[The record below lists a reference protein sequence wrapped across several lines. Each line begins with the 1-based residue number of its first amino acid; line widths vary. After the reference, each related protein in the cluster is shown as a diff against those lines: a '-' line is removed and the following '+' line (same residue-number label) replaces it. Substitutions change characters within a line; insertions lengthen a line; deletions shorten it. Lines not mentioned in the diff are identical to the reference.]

1 MASDKVLRDKTFAF
15 SSNAKY
21 DGYQCGLASIVWKI
35 FDKKAG
41 QRWITIISEDQQ
53 LADELHRTITK
64 KVHSS
69 YWGNIWGA
77 DLADMQLMTKCNK
90 EVRFSLFLFTA
101 DIPRFFHWKR
111 KSITNTIAYLKIL
124 DEFRCKP
131 NKIWVDRGGE
141 YYKRSMKSWLHDNG
155 I

>member
-41 QRWITIISEDQQ
+41 QRWITIISEDQK

-101 DIPRFFHWKR
+101 DIPGS
-111 KSITNTIAYLKIL
+111 SIEREKALQIPLLILKFWMSLGVNQTRYRYIRVVSFTVT
-124 DEFRCKP
+124 E
-131 NKIWVDRGGE
+131 
-141 YYKRSMKSWLHDNG
+141 
-155 I
+155 